1 MPTSTCLPNP
11 YRISKPDLSLFLQ
24 VVHIYCIAC
33 IFLSVCLFVSA
44 NLYLYIYIYI
54 YILFVYI
61 FFFHEIDFWRVY
73 GHELRIAISFIIWI
87 LSRYIN
93 LGTSIT
99 AAFTY
104 CFYHHY
110 SNDKSLYQRW
120 YEQTFAFYEIP
131 SKTKFYY
138 YLLSVLFIHV
148 HHYYYLY
155 HYSVSLLAINIH
167 IIIVIMDIIYAYF
180 NGSLYHV
187 VSLKLL
193 HQKND

>member
-1 MPTSTCLPNP
+1 MSFC
-11 YRISKPDLSLFLQ
+11 
-24 VVHIYCIAC
+24 
-33 IFLSVCLFVSA
+33 LSVYLFVFA
-44 NLYLYIYIYI
+44 NLYLYIYLYIYIYI
-54 YILFVYI
+54 YIYILLVYI
-61 FFFHEIDFWRVY
+61 FFFHGIDFWPVY
-73 GHELRIAISFIIWI
+73 GHELRITISFIIWI

-93 LGTSIT
+93 LETSIT
-99 AAFTY
+99 VAFTY

-110 SNDKSLYQRW
+110 SNDRSLYQRW
-120 YEQTFAFYEIP
+120 HEQKFAFYEIP

-155 HYSVSLLAINIH
+155 HYSVSLLTINIH

-180 NGSLYHV
+180 NGSIYHV